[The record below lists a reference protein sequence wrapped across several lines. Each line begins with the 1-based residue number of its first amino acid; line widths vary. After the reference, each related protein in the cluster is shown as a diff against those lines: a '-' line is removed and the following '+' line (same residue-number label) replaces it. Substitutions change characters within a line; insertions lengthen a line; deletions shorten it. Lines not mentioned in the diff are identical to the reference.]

1 MGYYTD
7 YKILVECDDNNRL
20 EKIFGR
26 LQELSGGYEF
36 DYSYGDKI
44 VELPDV
50 KFYECESVMRKLS
63 TEYTDI
69 LFTVYGDGEESG
81 DLWVA
86 YYKDGKGTDFFKP
99 TIIYPFPME
108 DEFK

>member
-7 YKILVECDDNNRL
+7 YKIVVEGQDDSQLGEIFNRL
-20 EKIFGR
+20 E
-26 LQELSGGYEF
+26 ELSG
-36 DYSYGDKI
+36 YGDFYRGPVGNT
-44 VELPDV
+44 VELDSV

-63 TEYTDI
+63 AEYI
-69 LFTVYGDGEESG
+69 NVLFTVYGDGEEGG

-86 YYKDGKGTDFFKP
+86 YYKDGKGTDFMKP